1 MTTQQTAGIHHITA
15 FVGDVQRN
23 ADFYA
28 GILGLR
34 LVKKT
39 INFDAPEV
47 YHLYFGNEQGAPGT
61 IITFFPWSTGRKGRI
76 GGGQVGIT
84 TYAVPAGS
92 FGFWEKRL
100 ADYEIPVTH
109 TTRIGES
116 YLSFADYDG
125 LRIELVER
133 EDGAPSAW
141 TFGGVPEEHAIK
153 GFGGAVL
160 FSTNPERTEDT
171 LARTLGL
178 TRIAEGD
185 GYIRF
190 RSGADIGNIIDLKA
204 SPVPHG
210 SGGTG
215 TVHHIAWRAKD
226 DAEQLEWSEK
236 VFGDGYQP
244 TPVQDRQ
251 YFNAIYFREEGGILF
266 EIATDPPGFARDEAP
281 EALGEKLMLPAWYEP
296 HRAAIE
302 QNLPAFEVR
311 EIGVKKA

>member
-1 MTTQQTAGIHHITA
+1 MTMHTAGIHHITA
-15 FVGDVQRN
+15 FVQDAQRN

-61 IITFFPWSTGRKGRI
+61 IITFFPWAHGRKGRI
-76 GGGQVGIT
+76 GGGQVGVT
-84 TYAVPAGS
+84 TYAVPVGS
-92 FGFWEKRL
+92 LGFWEKRL
-100 ADYEIPVTH
+100 AAYQVPVT
-109 TTRIGES
+109 TVSRIGEL
-116 YLSFADYDG
+116 YLSFADFDG

-133 EDGAPSAW
+133 EAGALSTWSFA
-141 TFGGVPEEHAIK
+141 GVPVEHAIK

-160 FSTNPERTEDT
+160 YSSAPDRTADT
-171 LARTLGL
+171 LSRTLGME
-178 TRIAEGD
+178 RIAEGD
-185 GYIRF
+185 GYIRY
-190 RSGADIGNIIDLKA
+190 RATGDIGNIIDLKA
-204 SPVPHG
+204 SPVPQG
-210 SGGTG
+210 GGGTG

-226 DAEQLEWSEK
+226 DSEQLEWSRR
-236 VFGDGYQP
+236 VQSHGYRP

-281 EALGEKLMLPAWYEP
+281 EALGQKLMLPPWFEP
-296 HRAAIE
+296 QREAIE
-302 QNLPAFEVR
+302 ANLSAFEIR
-311 EIGVKKA
+311 EIGVKQI

>member
-1 MTTQQTAGIHHITA
+1 MTLQTAGIHHITA
-15 FVGDVQRN
+15 FVGDAQRN

-76 GGGQVGIT
+76 GGGQVGVT
-84 TYAVPAGS
+84 TYAIPVGS
-92 FGFWEKRL
+92 MAFWEQRL
-100 ADYEIPVTH
+100 AAYQIPVTH
-109 TTRIGES
+109 VTRISES
-116 YLSFADYDG
+116 YLSFSDYDG

-133 EDGAPSAW
+133 EAGPRSTWSFA
-141 TFGGVPEEHAIK
+141 GVTAEHAIK

-160 FSTNPERTEDT
+160 YSTNPEKTADT
-171 LARTLGL
+171 LTRTLGMEL
-178 TRIAEGD
+178 IAKGD
-185 GYIRF
+185 GYIRYG
-190 RSGADIGNIIDLKA
+190 STADLGNIIDLKD
-204 SPVPHG
+204 SPVPQGAGG
-210 SGGTG
+210 SG

-226 DAEQLEWSEK
+226 DSEQLEWGRHVQSH
-236 VFGDGYQP
+236 GYQP

-266 EIATDPPGFARDEAP
+266 EIATDPPGFANDEAP
-281 EALGEKLMLPAWYEP
+281 DALGQKLMLPAWFEP
-296 HRAAIE
+296 HRALIE
-302 QNLPAFEVR
+302 ENLSPFEIR
-311 EIGVKKA
+311 EIEVKQG

>member
-1 MTTQQTAGIHHITA
+1 MTLQTAGIHHITA
-15 FVGDVQRN
+15 FVKDAQRN

-61 IITFFPWSTGRKGRI
+61 IITFFPWATGRKGRI
-76 GGGQVGIT
+76 GGGQVGVT

-92 FGFWEKRL
+92 LGFSEQRL
-100 ADYEIPVTH
+100 AAYQIPVTKI
-109 TTRIGES
+109 TRISES

-133 EDGAPSAW
+133 EAGPLSTW
-141 TFGGVPEEHAIK
+141 SFGGVPAEHAVK

-160 FSTNPERTEDT
+160 YSTDPDKTADT
-171 LARTLGL
+171 LTRTLGL
-178 TRIAEGD
+178 ERIAEGD
-185 GYIRF
+185 GYIRY
-190 RSGADIGNIIDLKA
+190 RSTGDLGNIIDLKA
-204 SPVPHG
+204 APVPQG
-210 SGGTG
+210 GGGTG

-226 DAEQLEWSEK
+226 DTEQLQWGRTVQSH
-236 VFGDGYQP
+236 GYQP

-266 EIATDPPGFARDEAP
+266 EIATDPPGFARDEDP
-281 EALGEKLMLPAWYEP
+281 DKLGQKLMLPAWFEP
-296 HRAAIE
+296 NRAVIE
-302 QNLPAFEVR
+302 AKLSPFEIR
-311 EIGVKKA
+311 EIEVNRV

>member
-1 MTTQQTAGIHHITA
+1 MTLRSAGIHHITA

-23 ADFYA
+23 VDFYA

-47 YHLYFGNEQGAPGT
+47 YHLYFGNESGAPGT
-61 IITFFPWSTGRKGRI
+61 IITFFPWSMGRKGRI
-76 GGGQVGIT
+76 GGGQVGVT
-84 TYAVPAGS
+84 TYAVPTGS
-92 FGFWEKRL
+92 LDFWEQRL
-100 ADYEIPVTH
+100 AAYQISVTKVS
-109 TTRIGES
+109 RISES

-133 EDGAPSAW
+133 EEGPLSSW
-141 TFGGVPEEHAIK
+141 SFGGVPVEHAIK

-160 FSTNPERTEDT
+160 YSTEPAKTADT
-171 LARTLGL
+171 LSRTLGMEV
-178 TRIAEGD
+178 IAEGD
-185 GYIRF
+185 GYLRF
-190 RSGADIGNIIDLKA
+190 RAAGELGNIIDLKA
-204 SPVPHG
+204 EPVPHG

-215 TVHHIAWRAKD
+215 TVHHIAWRASD
-226 DAEQLEWSEK
+226 DAEQLAWSRL
-236 VFGDGYQP
+236 VQSHGYQP

-266 EIATDPPGFARDEAP
+266 EIATDPPGFARDEEP
-281 EALGEKLMLPAWYEP
+281 DALGEKLMLPTWYEP

-302 QNLPAFEVR
+302 ANLQPFDIR
-311 EIGVKKA
+311 EIGVKSK

>member
-1 MTTQQTAGIHHITA
+1 MTLQNSGIHHITA
-15 FVGDVQRN
+15 FVGDAQRN

-47 YHLYFGNEQGAPGT
+47 YHLYFGNEIGAPGT

-76 GGGQVGIT
+76 GGGQVGVT

-92 FGFWEKRL
+92 LDFWEQRL
-100 ADYEIPVTH
+100 NAYGINVTVV
-109 TTRIGES
+109 TRISET

-133 EDGAPSAW
+133 EAGPISTWSFA
-141 TFGGVPEEHAIK
+141 GVPAEHAIK

-160 FSTNPERTEDT
+160 YSNDPLRTADV
-171 LARTLGL
+171 LQRTLGME
-178 TRIAEGD
+178 RMAEGD

-190 RSGADIGNIIDLKA
+190 RTTADLGNIIDLKA
-204 SPVPHG
+204 EPVPNG

-226 DAEQLEWSEK
+226 DSEQLEWGRLVQSH
-236 VFGDGYQP
+236 GYQP

-266 EIATDPPGFARDEAP
+266 EIATDPPGFARDEEP
-281 EALGEKLMLPAWYEP
+281 DSLGQKLMLPSWFEP

-302 QNLPAFEVR
+302 ENLSPLQIR
-311 EIGVKKA
+311 EIEVK

>member
-1 MTTQQTAGIHHITA
+1 MTLHSAGIHHITA

-47 YHLYFGNEQGAPGT
+47 YHLYFGNESGAPGT

-76 GGGQVGIT
+76 GGGQVGVT
-84 TYAVPAGS
+84 TYAVPVGS
-92 FGFWEKRL
+92 LDFWEQRL
-100 ADYEIPVTH
+100 AAYGIPVTKVH
-109 TTRIGES
+109 RISES
-116 YLSFADYDG
+116 YLSFADFDG

-133 EDGAPSAW
+133 AEGPLSAW
-141 TFGGVPEEHAIK
+141 SFGGVPVEHAIK

-160 FSTNPERTEDT
+160 YSTDPLKTADT
-171 LARTLGL
+171 LSRTLGME
-178 TRIAEGD
+178 RIAEGD

-190 RSGADIGNIIDLKA
+190 RATGDLGNIIDLKA
-204 SPVPHG
+204 DPVPHG
-210 SGGTG
+210 AGGTG
-215 TVHHIAWRAKD
+215 TVHHIAWRASD
-226 DAEQLEWSEK
+226 DAEQLAWGRLVQSH
-236 VFGDGYQP
+236 GYQP

-266 EIATDPPGFARDEAP
+266 EIATDSPGFARDEAP
-281 EALGEKLMLPAWYEP
+281 EALGEKLMLPSWYEP
-296 HRAAIE
+296 NRAAIE
-302 QNLPAFEVR
+302 DKLTPFEIR
-311 EIGVKKA
+311 EIGVKQG

>member
-1 MTTQQTAGIHHITA
+1 MTLRTAGIHHITA
-15 FVGDVQRN
+15 FVGDAQRN

-39 INFDAPEV
+39 VNFDAPEV
-47 YHLYFGNEQGAPGT
+47 YHLYFGNEEGAPGT
-61 IITFFPWSTGRKGRI
+61 IITFFPSAMGRKGTI
-76 GGGQVGIT
+76 GSGQVGIT
-84 TYAVPAGS
+84 TYAIPVGS
-92 FGFWEKRL
+92 TAFWEQRL
-100 ADYEIPVTH
+100 AAYDIPVTR
-109 TTRIGES
+109 TKRMSES

-133 EDGAPSAW
+133 EEGPLSKW
-141 TFGGVPEEHAIK
+141 SFGGVPVEHAIK

-160 FSTNPERTEDT
+160 FSNEPLQTTDT
-171 LARTLGL
+171 LIHTLGME
-178 TRIAEGD
+178 RMAEGD

-190 RSGADIGNIIDLKA
+190 RTTGELGNIIDLKQER
-204 SPVPHG
+204 VPLG
-210 SGGTG
+210 AGGRG

-226 DAEQLEWSEK
+226 DAEQQEWARQVQSH
-236 VFGDGYQP
+236 GHRP

-251 YFNAIYFREEGGILF
+251 YFNAIYFRESGGILF

-281 EALGEKLMLPAWYEP
+281 GALGEQLMLPSWYEP

-302 QNLPAFEVR
+302 ENLSPFQIR
-311 EIGVKKA
+311 EIEVKQG

>member
-1 MTTQQTAGIHHITA
+1 MTMQTQGIHHITA

-39 INFDAPEV
+39 VNFDAPEV

-61 IITFFPWSTGRKGRI
+61 IITFFPFAAGRKGRI
-76 GGGQVGIT
+76 GGGQVGVT
-84 TYAVPAGS
+84 TYAVPVGS
-92 FGFWEKRL
+92 LGFWEQRL
-100 ADYEIPVTH
+100 AAYQIPVTH
-109 TTRIGES
+109 VSRIGES
-116 YLSFADYDG
+116 YLSFADFDG

-133 EDGAPSAW
+133 ADGPLSTW
-141 TFGGVPEEHAIK
+141 SFGGVTPEHAIK

-160 FSTNPERTEDT
+160 YSTEPEKTADT
-171 LARTLGL
+171 LSRTLGL
-178 TRIAEGD
+178 ERIAEGD

-190 RSGADIGNIIDLKA
+190 RSTSDVGNIIDLKA
-204 SPVPHG
+204 TPVPHG
-210 SGGTG
+210 AGGSG

-226 DAEQLEWSEK
+226 DAEQQDWSRR
-236 VFGDGYQP
+236 VQSHGYHP

-281 EALGEKLMLPAWYEP
+281 DSLGQKLMLPAWFEQ
-296 HRAAIE
+296 HRALIE
-302 QNLPAFEVR
+302 ENLTPFEIR
-311 EIGVKKA
+311 EIGVKQG